1 MKNQIGL
8 SALCLIALTVVVVV
22 RSKALQIERG
32 PGGVRAHRRDRL
44 RNGAPQCVLPVRSQ
58 RSARTV
64 RRQLRIPGHSG
75 PDAKADHLDSA
86 SEHGWLSRSPAGRDR
101 AQLRAFDGSSRA

>member
-1 MKNQIGL
+1 
-8 SALCLIALTVVVVV
+8 
-22 RSKALQIERG
+22 
-32 PGGVRAHRRDRL
+32 
-44 RNGAPQCVLPVRSQ
+44 
-58 RSARTV
+58 V